1 MTVHLPARLSDYGFV
16 ITILWIGF
24 VLAISFLE
32 TPLRFS
38 AESVSVPVA
47 LQIGR
52 LVFHALNC
60 CEWLFAVIVLVKLV
74 WSRASRRSRCWYGIA
89 VMILVAQT
97 LILFLVLDA
106 RTEAVIQNREV
117 GESPFHTIYIGL
129 EVAKLI
135 ALSMLAKY
143 QITDFKNDF
152 ARRD

>member
-1 MTVHLPARLSDYGFV
+1 MTVHARARLSDYGFV

-38 AESVSVPVA
+38 AESVTVPLA

-60 CEWLFAVIVLVKLV
+60 CEWLFTVIVLVIMV

-97 LILFLVLDA
+97 LILFLVLDG

-117 GESPFHTIYIGL
+117 GDSPFHAIYVGF

-135 ALSMLAKY
+135 VLSMLAKH
-143 QITDFKNDF
+143 QIRDFRNDF